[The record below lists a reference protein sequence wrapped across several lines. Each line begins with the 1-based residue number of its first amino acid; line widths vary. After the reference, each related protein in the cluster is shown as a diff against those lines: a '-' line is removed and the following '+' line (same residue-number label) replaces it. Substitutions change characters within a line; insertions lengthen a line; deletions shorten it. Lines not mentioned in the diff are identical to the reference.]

1 MTLPFND
8 RNWPSFEDEQGTELR
23 CKFYISNLYIDIYYP
38 FIYCIINNLSA
49 FKPKFAASEKIK
61 ELSKELVMVN
71 VEVC

>member
-1 MTLPFND
+1 MSRGLVRVAN
-8 RNWPSFEDEQGTELR
+8 L
-23 CKFYISNLYIDIYYP
+23 SNLYIDIYYTY
-38 FIYCIINNLSA
+38 IYYIIDNFSA